1 MQQLLL
7 VMFYSEST
15 RNIECV
21 YKLTYKKERI
31 INNYKQLFTFFPFFI
46 TIIGLWNN
54 KFMWQKLSVKDDR
67 GLVQFGK
74 NNIGGIS
81 ENYKK
86 SSIC

>member
-54 KFMWQKLSVKDDR
+54 KFM
-67 GLVQFGK
+67 
-74 NNIGGIS
+74 
-81 ENYKK
+81 
-86 SSIC
+86 